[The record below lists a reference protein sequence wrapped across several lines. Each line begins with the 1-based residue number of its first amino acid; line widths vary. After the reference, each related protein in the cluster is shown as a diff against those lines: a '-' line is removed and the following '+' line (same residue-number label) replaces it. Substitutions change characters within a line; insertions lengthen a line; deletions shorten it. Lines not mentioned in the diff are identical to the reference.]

1 MTRKLLS
8 LLVAIVMVMTAIP
21 FAMAEDAPMKITVA
35 GYMFGPID
43 DTKDVIT
50 PAVEKM
56 LLEKHG
62 INVDIVVEYIEY
74 SDYSDILAPRLVP
87 DADGNNNAPDVFLAL
102 NKLDTYYDQ
111 GVIASWDIDFFKEN
125 APDVWNFIES
135 GCVNG
140 ELASQLRQAD
150 TSVGAVRTLGEQQQ
164 NALNRLQGEIGA
176 LESKIADANSQTRAL
191 ADLFQRNASTADERT
206 LVQVEQAVTLAI
218 QQLQLAN
225 NAEAALAAL
234 AVADEELSTGTQAYF
249 QELRRALA
257 QDMAA
262 LRDARRLD
270 VSGLAMRIEN
280 VLKKIDALPL
290 AYEFT
295 PKDTLAAPQQ
305 APAAPADE
313 DGWLDR
319 MRLGAQQLADEVWRD
334 VSSMV
339 RIERTNGA
347 VSPALLSPEQGTYLR
362 ENVKVR
368 LLTARL
374 ALFMRDVG
382 SFQTDL
388 QQARAHLERYFDTRQ
403 EAVQSAV
410 ADLGALLEQPMQ
422 ESLPTLDNTLAALR
436 QAQVRLENA
445 SRLGAPASEQH

>member
-1 MTRKLLS
+1 MKHNKEALDTAPS
-8 LLVAIVMVMTAIP
+8 ETDEVVAEAVVPEDLPPEPPRPRRSNAAATA
-21 FAMAEDAPMKITVA
+21 
-35 GYMFGPID
+35 
-43 DTKDVIT
+43 
-50 PAVEKM
+50 PA
-56 LLEKHG
+56 
-62 INVDIVVEYIEY
+62 
-74 SDYSDILAPRLVP
+74 APRSNVV
-87 DADGNNNAPDVFLAL
+87 GWLAL
-102 NKLDTYYDQ
+102 VLALAAAALA
-111 GVIASWDIDFFKEN
+111 GVG
-125 APDVWNFIES
+125 VWQMYAQRLQIELMR
-135 GCVNG
+135 G

-445 SRLGAPASEQH
+445 SRLGTPASEQH